1 MKGIIKKESVK
12 IAEIGSSRR
21 HLQRNTGRNWLN
33 TDVMTSVI
41 SAGFWCTVLRTDGLK
56 RIIARTRGLVQQLY
70 KEPKIGCCQDM
81 DHEDACIL
89 VL

>member
-1 MKGIIKKESVK
+1 MKGIIKKESIK

-21 HLQRNTGRNWLN
+21 HLQRNMGRNWLN

-41 SAGFWCTVLRTDGLK
+41 SAGFWCNVIRTDCLK
-56 RIIARTRGLVQQLY
+56 RIIARTQALVQQLY
-70 KEPKIGCCQDM
+70 KEPKIGCCQDT
-81 DHEDACIL
+81 DHEDACIM